1 MKGVFEMATKKATST
16 ASSTKSIKSS
26 AAIAKNPY
34 KNNGLTVS
42 PLNFNAGDKIKV
54 TYNGL
59 LSQSGAD
66 EVYAHIGWGDT
77 WENVNDIKMSK
88 TKSGFT
94 TTITAYNSALNLC
107 FKDTSNNWDNN
118 NGCNYT
124 LYSND

>member
-1 MKGVFEMATKKATST
+1 MATKKATST

>member
-1 MKGVFEMATKKATST
+1 MATKKATST
-16 ASSTKSIKSS
+16 ASSTQSIRTS
-26 AAIAKNPY
+26 ATTAKNPY

-66 EVYAHIGWGDT
+66 DVYAHIGWGDT

-107 FKDTSNNWDNN
+107 FKDTSDNWDNN

>member
-1 MKGVFEMATKKATST
+1 MATKKATST

-26 AAIAKNPY
+26 ATTAKNPY

-77 WENVNDIKMSK
+77 WENVNDVKMSK

-118 NGCNYT
+118 NGCNYI

>member
-1 MKGVFEMATKKATST
+1 MATKKATST

-77 WENVNDIKMSK
+77 WENVNDVKMSK